1 MWYEARGE
9 SGRLRAGPAAVAMRG
24 TLPLAAEARGIFMAH
39 KLGIVAFIGGFLA
52 FSVPLFAHHGG
63 ASFDTTKTVTVKG
76 IVTDFIWTN
85 PHVLLRLDVKEASG
99 SVTNWVVEVWNPVT
113 QSNRGWSR
121 TMFKAGDEV
130 SVDVTA
136 AKNGRPI
143 GMIRGRIVING
154 TEFKETSGN

>member
-1 MWYEARGE
+1 
-9 SGRLRAGPAAVAMRG
+9 
-24 TLPLAAEARGIFMAH
+24 LAAKKVCDTTLAPSASEAWEEFMAH
-39 KLGIVAFIGGFLA
+39 KLGIVAFVGGLLA
-52 FSVPLFAHHGG
+52 FSIPLFAHHGG

-85 PHVLLRLDVKEASG
+85 PHVLLRLDVKEANG
-99 SVTNWVVEVWNPVT
+99 TVTNWVVEVWNPVT
-113 QSNRGWSR
+113 QTNRGWSR
-121 TMFKAGDEV
+121 TTFKAGDEV

-154 TEFKETSGN
+154 TEFKETAAN